1 MKFGV
6 RECANIVFRAKQET
20 VIGTNKFHVGQPVL
34 YIDTATASTL
44 EQQSASVY
52 AQGGRG
58 NARLIGWEGD
68 KTITFTLTDALISPV
83 SLAMLS
89 GAGLVKEGDT
99 GVHVH
104 ATTRAT
110 MTMSGTDGIIDLTDA
125 LRTFGRID
133 ADAGNDRVTV
143 DAGDDAPIFIIL
155 TEDDGSITGNLVTA
169 TTASNAASGS
179 KGIKFEWQEN
189 GKGILTIPT
198 PKLNG
203 TTEISQSQ
211 NVMVDYYVIKNAAKV
226 SEIQITPA
234 DFAGYYYVEADT
246 LFRAQASGIDMPANL
261 TFPNV
266 KVQSGFTI
274 SMSGTGDPSTF
285 DFTMDAF
292 PGYTYFDKNKQ
303 VLCVIQV
310 VEDSEAATSE
320 GHSVMLNND
329 AKEHKNIFK
338 DDSDIGQP
346 MGLNYE
352 NE

>member
-20 VIGTNKFHVGQPVL
+20 KIGTNTFHVGQPVL

-44 EQQSASVY
+44 EQTSASVY

-89 GAGLVKEGDT
+89 GAGLVKEAGKY
-99 GVHVH
+99 VHVH
-104 ATTRAT
+104 ATTRTT
-110 MTMSGTDGIIDLTDA
+110 MTIDQSGSGIIDLTDA
-125 LRTFGRID
+125 LRTFGPVEGENKI
-133 ADAGNDRVTV
+133 TV
-143 DAGDDAPIFIIL
+143 DAGTDAPIFIII
-155 TEDDGSITGNLVTA
+155 TEDDGSITGDIVTS
-169 TTASNAASGS
+169 TSNIDFAYDNS
-179 KGIKFEWQEN
+179 
-189 GKGILTIPT
+189 GKGILTIPS
-198 PKLNG
+198 PKLNNTG
-203 TTEISQSQ
+203 DALTQSI
-211 NVMVDYYVIKNAAKV
+211 NVMVDYYVIKKAEKV
-226 SEIQITPA
+226 SEIQITAA

-246 LFRAQASGIDMPANL
+246 LFRAQASGTDMPANL

-292 PGYTYFDKNKQ
+292 PGYTYFDKSKE

-310 VEDSEAATSE
+310 VEDSEAAASE
-320 GHSVMLNND
+320 GHSVMLSND
-329 AKEHKNIFK
+329 AREHTGPLVG
-338 DDSDIGQP
+338 DSDVGQP
-346 MGLNYE
+346 TGI
-352 NE
+352 

>member
-6 RECANIVFRAKQET
+6 RECANIVFRAKQKT
-20 VIGTNKFHVGQPVL
+20 KIGTNTFNVGQPVL

-68 KTITFTLTDALISPV
+68 KTVTFTLTDALISPV

-89 GAGLVKEGDT
+89 GAGLVKEADKN
-99 GVHVH
+99 VHVH

-110 MTMSGTDGIIDLTDA
+110 MTIDQSGSGIIDLTDA
-125 LRTFGRID
+125 LRTFGPVTGANQI
-133 ADAGNDRVTV
+133 TV
-143 DAGDDAPIFIIL
+143 DAGTDAPIFIIL
-155 TEDDGSITGNLVTA
+155 TEDDGSITGDIITS
-169 TTASNAASGS
+169 ASNIEFAYDNS
-179 KGIKFEWQEN
+179 

-198 PKLNG
+198 PKKNNTG
-203 TTEISQSQ
+203 DAISTSM
-211 NVMVDYYVIKNAAKV
+211 NVMVDYYVIKKADTV
-226 SEIQITPA
+226 SEIQITAA

-274 SMSGTGDPSTF
+274 SMSGTGDPATF

-292 PGYTYFDKNKQ
+292 PGYTYFDKTRE
-303 VLCVIQV
+303 VLCVIQI
-310 VEDSEAATSE
+310 VEDSEAAART
-320 GHSVMLNND
+320 GHTVMPKNTTP
-329 AKEHKNIFK
+329 EHKDPLK
-338 DDSDIGQP
+338 YDSDIGQP
-346 MGLNYE
+346 TGV
-352 NE
+352 

>member
-6 RECANIVFRAKQET
+6 RECANIVFRAKQKT
-20 VIGTNKFHVGQPVL
+20 KIGTNTFNVGQPVL

-68 KTITFTLTDALISPV
+68 KTVTFTLTDALISPV

-89 GAGLVKEGDT
+89 GAGLVKEADKN
-99 GVHVH
+99 VHVH

-110 MTMSGTDGIIDLTDA
+110 MTIDQSGSGIIDLTDA
-125 LRTFGRID
+125 LRTFGPVTGANQI
-133 ADAGNDRVTV
+133 TV
-143 DAGDDAPIFIIL
+143 DAGTDAPIFIIL
-155 TEDDGSITGNLVTA
+155 TEDDGSITGDIITS
-169 TTASNAASGS
+169 ASNIEFAYDNS
-179 KGIKFEWQEN
+179 

-198 PKLNG
+198 PKKNNTG
-203 TTEISQSQ
+203 DAISTSM
-211 NVMVDYYVIKNAAKV
+211 NVMVDYYVIKKAETV
-226 SEIQITPA
+226 SEIQITAA

-292 PGYTYFDKNKQ
+292 PGYTYFDKTKE

-310 VEDSEAATSE
+310 VEDSEAAASE
-320 GHSVMLNND
+320 GHSVMLSND
-329 AKEHKNIFK
+329 AREHTGPLTG
-338 DDSDIGQP
+338 DSDIGQP
-346 MGLNYE
+346 TGI
-352 NE
+352 